1 MSQDLTRK
9 AKPLDKDKDKVAD
22 AGEGSRLRWLLGWVV
37 IPGSLL
43 AALFLSGVHVGA
55 RNPQM
60 WLSRLMT
67 WLFG

>member
-1 MSQDLTRK
+1 VSKDLTRK
-9 AKPLDKDKDKVAD
+9 AKPEVDEA
-22 AGEGSRLRWLLGWVV
+22 EGGGGRLRWLLGWVL

-55 RNPQM
+55 RNPDM
-60 WLSRLMT
+60 WLSRFVT